1 MLGRMFVCHDEDD
14 TAGDVCRPMRQ
25 IKMSTCQAFIEP
37 QFRFRGWLPWR
48 KTWLKHAFF
57 ALEACRV
64 GGVILTLGDPP
75 PPNPNGYLFGTTVEK
90 HIRQFLT
97 AGDERQDVPPGIFTA
112 LLLGAFEH
120 ARTTDGYVYTSDVI
134 AYVTHEAPRYTVI
147 ILLAPNT
154 VRFRL
159 QEEAIWS
166 LGL

>member
-1 MLGRMFVCHDEDD
+1 VP
-14 TAGDVCRPMRQ
+14 TDVPDQNVDLPGFYRAADPVSRLTTLAKDMR
-25 IKMSTCQAFIEP
+25 
-37 QFRFRGWLPWR
+37 
-48 KTWLKHAFF
+48 LKHAFF

-134 AYVTHEAPRYTVI
+134 AYVTHKAPRYTEI

-159 QEEAIWS
+159 QEEAI
-166 LGL
+166 